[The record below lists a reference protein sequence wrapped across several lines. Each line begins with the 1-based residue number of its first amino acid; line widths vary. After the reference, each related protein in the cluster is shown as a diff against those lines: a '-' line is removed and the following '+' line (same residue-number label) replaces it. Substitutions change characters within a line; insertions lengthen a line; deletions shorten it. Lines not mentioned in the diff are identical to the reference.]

1 MKPSVISVVDQ
12 ELLEEIG
19 IKISM
24 DDFGTGYSS
33 MSYLSQL
40 DINELK
46 IDQSFVR
53 ALLNSPRDKIIVRAI
68 IKSGGKL

>member
-40 DINELK
+40 DINEPK

-53 ALLNSPRDKIIVRAI
+53 PC
-68 IKSGGKL
+68 